1 MDITVKKRRGRPPK
15 SETAQEQTQAPE
27 AAQEQTQAPEVS
39 LSDIRAL
46 AVKLY
51 SETKK
56 PRYDCDHNGHDMARM
71 VGYLERGLEDL
82 IDALDRIKE

>member
-1 MDITVKKRRGRPPK
+1 MDVKVKKRRGRPPK

-27 AAQEQTQAPEVS
+27 AAQEQTHAPEVS
-39 LSDIRAL
+39 LSDIRL
-46 AVKLY
+46 LVIKLY

-56 PRYDCDHNGHDMARM
+56 PRYDCDHNGHDMARQ

-82 IDALDRIKE
+82 IDALDNIKE